1 MIQSTFCLFR
11 MFPVKM
17 KSITFGLI
25 MMKFITSQMAIK
37 DIVRSTT
44 NKAER
49 SCVLLAAV
57 VENCI

>member
-1 MIQSTFCLFR
+1 MIQSIFSFFR
-11 MFPVKM
+11 MFPVKI
-17 KSITFGLI
+17 KSVTFGLI
-25 MMKFITSQMAIK
+25 MKFITSQVTIK

-44 NKAER
+44 NKVKL